1 MDCSDCIIY
10 SPKGTSNYNSPNYY
24 QSCSSSSGKLGYPMV
39 GMVFADMGILSIN
52 QNSEFSSQGKDH
64 SSPCDGKDS
73 DSFDLNASLIHEEDQ
88 ESNMH
93 ALSSCKDSNE
103 HTGKSKHCARG
114 HWRPAEDTKLKELV
128 ALYGPQNWNLIAEKL
143 EGRSGKSCRLRWFNQ
158 LDPKINRRAFTEE
171 EEDRL
176 MAAHRLYGNKWA
188 MIARLFPGRTDN
200 AVKNHWHV
208 VMARKY
214 REQSSAYR
222 RKMGQ
227 FVFKKMEDGDDVS
240 LINSGS
246 AAMKAEPPFPTYF
259 YGGGGGGVLCGSV
272 SSNHTAAGGGGTPR
286 NNGYW
291 AAAETSHGF
300 FPGQETNE
308 MNIFNTSRS
317 WNEITN
323 HAQLFTSIEH
333 ANYNYSTDHFRP
345 SSQEISAVDSAED
358 QGIAP
363 KFIDFLGV
371 GAS

>member
-1 MDCSDCIIY
+1 MDSSNCIIY
-10 SPKGTSNYNSPNYY
+10 SPKGTSKYGIN
-24 QSCSSSSGKLGYPMV
+24 SCSSSFGKVGFPMV
-39 GMVFADMGILSIN
+39 GMVFPDMGTLSIN
-52 QNSEFSSQGKDH
+52 QNSGFSSREKDN
-64 SSPCDGKDS
+64 SSPCDGKLDS

-93 ALSSCKDSNE
+93 ALNNFKDSNE
-103 HTGKSKHCARG
+103 STGQSKHCARG

-158 LDPKINRRAFTEE
+158 LDPRINRRTFTEE

-200 AVKNHWHV
+200 AVKNNWHV

-214 REQSSAYR
+214 REQSSAHRR

-227 FVFKKMEDGDDVS
+227 FVFKKIEDDDDLS
-240 LINSGS
+240 LVNSHPT
-246 AAMKAEPPFPTYF
+246 AMKAEPPFPTYG
-259 YGGGGGGVLCGSV
+259 YGGGGVLCGSIC
-272 SSNHTAAGGGGTPR
+272 STHTAAGGCSGGTPVH
-286 NNGYW
+286 NGYW

-300 FPGQETNE
+300 FPGHSSNE
-308 MNIFNTSRS
+308 MMKMNIFNTS
-317 WNEITN
+317 NPYNN
-323 HAQLFTSIEH
+323 HHARLFTTIQRT
-333 ANYNYSTDHFRP
+333 NYNYSADHFNP
-345 SSQEISAVDSAED
+345 SSQEISAVDHPEE
-358 QGIAP
+358 GIAP

-371 GAS
+371 GSL